1 MACPRGLAGRCED
14 RLPKAVVRFTS
25 TSTRG
30 LAYNEEK
37 RTSMVKPLEYLTY
50 RGGPGHWSWILHRLA
65 GVGVFLF
72 LLIHIVDIALIGWGP
87 KVFNKLLFLY
97 RAPAFRAGEVLLVG
111 AVLYHAIN
119 GIRICIIDFWP
130 ETMGWHRKLTYA
142 VGIIF
147 VALFIPTAIY
157 MLSFVVK

>member
-1 MACPRGLAGRCED
+1 
-14 RLPKAVVRFTS
+14 
-25 TSTRG
+25 
-30 LAYNEEK
+30 
-37 RTSMVKPLEYLTY
+37 MVKPLEYLTY

-130 ETMGWHRKLTYA
+130 ETMALHRKLTYA

-157 MLSFVVK
+157 MLSFVVR

>member
-1 MACPRGLAGRCED
+1 M
-14 RLPKAVVRFTS
+14 PKAVARFAS
-25 TSTRG
+25 ASTRG
-30 LAYNEEK
+30 PACNEEK

-119 GIRICIIDFWP
+119 GIRICTIDFWP
-130 ETMGWHRKLTYA
+130 ETMALHRKLTYA

-157 MLSFVVK
+157 MLSFVVR